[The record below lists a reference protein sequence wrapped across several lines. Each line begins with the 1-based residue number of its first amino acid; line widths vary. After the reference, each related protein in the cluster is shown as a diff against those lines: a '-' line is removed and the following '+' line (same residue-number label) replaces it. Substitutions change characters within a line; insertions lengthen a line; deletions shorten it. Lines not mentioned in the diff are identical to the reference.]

1 MDDGKLVFIVVLVHY
16 SLYSLEM
23 EATQMSLDKENVVY
37 TDNGI
42 LLNLKKDENCH
53 LLSHGW
59 KTFEDITLTEVSQ
72 PLKKK
77 HIA

>member
-1 MDDGKLVFIVVLVHY
+1 MVFIFSTSKVDDGKLVFIVVLVHY

-42 LLNLKKDENCH
+42 LLNLKKDENSVICSHMDGRH
-53 LLSHGW
+53 L
-59 KTFEDITLTEVSQ
+59 KTL
-72 PLKKK
+72 
-77 HIA
+77 H